1 MHPTAKTDF
10 DMFIANDLTE
20 LIGKTPLLR
29 LERLFPNCSA
39 NILAKL
45 EAMNPTSIKDRPAL
59 FMIKNAIDAGDIKPG
74 TEVVEATSGNT
85 GIGIACLSAILG
97 FKARF
102 YMIDTSSIERQKLL
116 AAYGATVVL
125 TPAAKL
131 TTGARE
137 LALAYCANNP
147 DTTFFANQHGNPNN
161 SAAHFETTGP
171 ELWEQTGGEI
181 GAVVIGMGTSGTIE
195 GISKYLKAKDPSI
208 RIVGVEPAASPV
220 NAGGAPGPHRISG
233 IGPGFVAENFERA
246 RHRVDEILLV
256 EDEVAFEWARKTTI
270 AEGFIIGP
278 TSGATI
284 WGAGELAKRPEFAGK
299 NIICFFCDTGERY
312 LSMDDLFDPGTV
324 LYEGYENG
332 IDNQ

>member
-195 GISKYLKAKDPSI
+195 GISKYLKANNSKDASAKSYEKPLSSLSLISLSI
-208 RIVGVEPAASPV
+208 KLL
-220 NAGGAPGPHRISG
+220 
-233 IGPGFVAENFERA
+233 
-246 RHRVDEILLV
+246 ILAKHKITDMCVVQNQRLSLST
-256 EDEVAFEWARKTTI
+256 KTTI
-270 AEGFIIGP
+270 IVQYTNKDI
-278 TSGATI
+278 
-284 WGAGELAKRPEFAGK
+284 L
-299 NIICFFCDTGERY
+299 
-312 LSMDDLFDPGTV
+312 
-324 LYEGYENG
+324 
-332 IDNQ
+332 